1 MLKIVIDNKD
11 GNMWNVTRIVADVNW
26 KTSRI
31 GKAGSLEFTLIKN
44 APYQDTAFRYANG
57 DIVHV
62 QLQDDTPVFY
72 GYIFSIDGGVEEAVK
87 ITCYD
92 QLRYLMASDT
102 CIYTNITASELV
114 REIAAK
120 FQLKIGR
127 IDDTEYRIPTLS
139 EDNQKLMD
147 MICKALDMTLINTG
161 KNYVFF
167 DDFGAL
173 TIRNV
178 EDFLLDFIIGDYSL
192 MTDFSHK
199 VSIDSDTYNVIKL
212 YKDNEETGMRE
223 VYEERDSANIAKWG
237 VLQLCQSVDEEMGD
251 AQISEMLKNLS
262 TIKNRE
268 TRSLKIEALGDI
280 RVRGGCYVQIQ
291 IAEYGINQPFL
302 VDECTHSFDGVN
314 HTMSLELRVI

>member
-11 GNMWNVTRIVADVNW
+11 GNVWDISQIVADVNW

-31 GKAGSLEFTLIKN
+31 GKAGSLDFTLIKN
-44 APYQDTAFRYANG
+44 APDQEQAFKYANG
-57 DIVHV
+57 NIVHV
-62 QLQDDTPVFY
+62 QMEDGTNVFY
-72 GYIFSIDGGVEEAVK
+72 GYIFSIDGGKDEAVK

-102 CIYTNITASELV
+102 SIYTNITASELV
-114 REIAAK
+114 REIAAR
-120 FQLKIGR
+120 FQLETGR
-127 IDDTEYRIPTLS
+127 IDDTKYRIPTLS

-147 MICKALDMTLINTG
+147 MICKALDLTLINTG

-178 EDFLLDFIIGDYSL
+178 EDFLLDFIIGDHSL

-212 YKDNEETGMRE
+212 YKDNKETGKRE
-223 VYEERDSANIAKWG
+223 PYEKPYSANIAKWG
-237 VLQLCQSVDEEMGD
+237 VLQLCQSIDEEMNE
-251 AQISEMLKNLS
+251 AQISEMLKNLL
-262 TIKNRE
+262 TLKNRE
-268 TRSLKIEALGDI
+268 TKSLKIEALGDI
-280 RVRGGCYVQIQ
+280 RVRGGCYVRIQ

-302 VDECTHSFDGVN
+302 VDECTHRFDGVN